1 MIVDSLQQL
10 FSSGLYS
17 NVVELANLANC
28 SKESFLETLEGGKGC
43 QVQVII
49 GDSLLE
55 LREWKRAETIYRQ
68 VLQAKKH
75 SRSLKQ
81 QVPTLIINN
90 SNNPLPTA
98 SLDNSSEAEVKYK
111 LHQCYLGLGQANQAR
126 SILESIST
134 KSRPTKV
141 HMALAK
147 LYHSANMERPA
158 IASYREVVR
167 ECPLAVEA
175 VRGLLQLGV
184 KPREIHELT
193 LETESELGAD
203 WLLDWLSGLSKL
215 YTRDYEGAV
224 RDLVTVEAAS
234 LPASPGLA
242 VDVGLAHHW
251 AGEQEL
257 AVRSLSR
264 VASLNPMTMR
274 GMDSLAALY
283 AETGRLRDLENLATR
298 LMSVTE
304 EQPQPWV
311 AMGYFCH
318 LTKKSPKAVYFA
330 HKACL
335 LDPRNIEALL
345 LKGRVLLDLKK
356 LPDAMNHFREALGF
370 APHRFEAHKGL
381 VDCYLGLSRQ
391 REAVTIATGACKHLS
406 NSPRALTLYA
416 TVLLKE
422 PLSCARA
429 KSLLEK
435 AAVTGHLPAVY
446 KLVELLDREGA
457 TQRAIDLLQQHLQ
470 HTSTATLHQKLA
482 DMLLRLAS
490 TIDIIVSNNILRYH
504 FHMCCLG
511 PVVELKTRLLNITAE
526 PWPWIPRMR
535 QLSRDFR
542 RWRPTQTGWRPLTTS
557 ARWRRS
563 TRLGV
568 SAGPRLW
575 CPTSRTSR
583 RRPYGVTET

>member
-482 DMLLRLAS
+482 DMLLRAGCGAEDKAVEHYSRALALDPKNEAAIQGLQKMEAN
-490 TIDIIVSNNILRYH
+490 TDGMEATYDISEMEEKYEVGSVGRAS
-504 FHMCCLG
+504 
-511 PVVELKTRLLNITAE
+511 PVVSDLEDIETEAVWSDGDLNLGAA
-526 PWPWIPRMR
+526 
-535 QLSRDFR
+535 
-542 RWRPTQTGWRPLTTS
+542 TGS
-557 ARWRRS
+557 
-563 TRLGV
+563 
-568 SAGPRLW
+568 
-575 CPTSRTSR
+575 
-583 RRPYGVTET
+583 

>member
-1 MIVDSLQQL
+1 MLVDSLQQL

-28 SKESFLETLEGGKGC
+28 NKESFLETLEAGKVC

-55 LREWKRAETIYRQ
+55 LKEWKRAELIYRQ
-68 VLQAKKH
+68 VLQGKKH
-75 SRSLKQ
+75 LKVQNIRSIKQ
-81 QVPTLIINN
+81 QVPTLNIND
-90 SNNPLPTA
+90 SLSTA
-98 SLDNSSEAEVKYK
+98 STDNTSEVEIRHK
-111 LHQCYLGLGQANQAR
+111 LHLCYLGMGQANQAR
-126 SILESIST
+126 SVLESISA
-134 KSRPTKV
+134 KSRPAKV

-167 ECPLAVEA
+167 ECPLALEA
-175 VRGLLQLGV
+175 NRGLLQLGV
-184 KPREIHELT
+184 KPREIQELI
-193 LETESELGAD
+193 LESESELGAD

-215 YTRDYEGAV
+215 HTRDYEGAV
-224 RDLVTVEAAS
+224 RDLVTVEPS

-242 VDVGLAHHW
+242 VDIGLAHHW

-274 GMDSLAALY
+274 GMDALAALY
-283 AETGRLRDLENLATR
+283 AETGRLRELENLSTR
-298 LMSVTE
+298 LMGICE
-304 EQPQPWV
+304 DQPQPWV

-318 LTKKSPKAVYFA
+318 HTKKSPKAVYFA

-345 LKGRVLLDLKK
+345 LKGRVLHDLKK

-416 TVLLKE
+416 SVLLKE

-457 TQRAIDLLQQHLQ
+457 TQRAIDLLQQQLQ

-482 DMLLRLAS
+482 DMFLRAGCGAEDKAVEHYSKALALDPKNEAAIQGLQKMEAS
-490 TIDIIVSNNILRYH
+490 TDGMEASYDISEMEEKYEVGSVGRAS
-504 FHMCCLG
+504 
-511 PVVELKTRLLNITAE
+511 PVVGDIEDSETEAVWSDGDLNLGAA
-526 PWPWIPRMR
+526 
-535 QLSRDFR
+535 
-542 RWRPTQTGWRPLTTS
+542 TGP
-557 ARWRRS
+557 
-563 TRLGV
+563 
-568 SAGPRLW
+568 
-575 CPTSRTSR
+575 
-583 RRPYGVTET
+583 